1 VKIVDSYAE
10 QITKADRLACHTLCR
25 KGKARATLRRLSSTV
40 MCLKGKFLMRN
51 KLVQSYI
58 SADKQHK
65 NIEYTLTLTIT
76 FNANVID

>member
-1 VKIVDSYAE
+1 
-10 QITKADRLACHTLCR
+10 
-25 KGKARATLRRLSSTV
+25 
-40 MCLKGKFLMRN
+40 MCLKGKALMRN

-65 NIEYTLTLTIT
+65 NIEYTLTLTTT